1 VVEVVV
7 RLILIQHLRAVL
19 AVAVVLL
26 TMVKQVHQTKVMQAV
41 MELLVVMLLVAVV
54 VLEPQEAMEP
64 VVKVVMAVTE
74 LPHLF
79 QVHLSHTLVEVE
91 VQVAHLV
98 LLQLE
103 LVELAVVEQVVIT
116 VHQLHLDS
124 MQLLVRPIQAVVVEA
139 VLLTPIAVTLRLAAQ
154 ALSLFDIARYK
165 GDLNAN

>member
-124 MQLLVRPIQAVVVEA
+124 MQLLVRPIQAAVVEV
-139 VLLTPIAVTLRLAAQ
+139 VLLIHIVDYLLQAAQ
-154 ALSLFDIARYK
+154 ALSLFGTRYK
-165 GDLNAN
+165 GDINAN